1 MQLSE
6 NQKFFV
12 NFFLHFRNLHKILN
26 TFKKKL
32 SLGCDF
38 LLKLQPGKIGV
49 TEKLEKPRIRTLM
62 ASQHVNGSE
71 RLPISAC
78 QIFCDIF

>member
-32 SLGCDF
+32 SLTGDF
-38 LLKLQPGKIGV
+38 LLKL
-49 TEKLEKPRIRTLM
+49 
-62 ASQHVNGSE
+62 
-71 RLPISAC
+71 
-78 QIFCDIF
+78 